1 MVSAPPTSIEVNI
14 FNSLFITCFCLVRQ
28 LLLQLLLTMF
38 YFFFF
43 FSIDPSFQEK
53 ISIIMP
59 VHNNE
64 NYIKAAIDSVL
75 NQTYTNFEL
84 LVIDDFSS
92 DRSVAY
98 AEDYSDSRIKIF
110 KLEANLGAAA
120 ARNIGLRNATGDYI
134 AFLDSDDCWL
144 PDKLEIQLDF
154 MKSNHSAFCCSQ
166 YYIVDEFGKRLY
178 LMDSPRFI
186 SARSLKRC
194 CYIGCLT
201 AMYDRRATGLIQV
214 DERLKKRN
222 DYAIWLQV
230 IQKTSSCRSIP
241 QPLAC
246 YRLNSKGISHRKM
259 GLLKWHY
266 RLFRWQMGFSR
277 MSSLFFSIENACFSF
292 FKKAKYRRKLND
304 DHLK

>member
-1 MVSAPPTSIEVNI
+1 M
-14 FNSLFITCFCLVRQ
+14 L
-28 LLLQLLLTMF
+28 
-38 YFFFF
+38 
-43 FSIDPSFQEK
+43 SIDPSFKEK

-144 PDKLEIQLDF
+144 PDKLEIQLERNR
-154 MKSNHSAFCCSQ
+154 KNA
-166 YYIVDEFGKRLY
+166 VGTAGK
-178 LMDSPRFI
+178 
-186 SARSLKRC
+186 SARETVQIYFK
-194 CYIGCLT
+194 
-201 AMYDRRATGLIQV
+201 ANKIQSKFTV
-214 DERLKKRN
+214 CALCPNRN
-222 DYAIWLQV
+222 NGQ
-230 IQKTSSCRSIP
+230 
-241 QPLAC
+241 
-246 YRLNSKGISHRKM
+246 N
-259 GLLKWHY
+259 
-266 RLFRWQMGFSR
+266 
-277 MSSLFFSIENACFSF
+277 
-292 FKKAKYRRKLND
+292 
-304 DHLK
+304 